1 LVCIQEVV
9 AFLLEV
15 VAFPQAEEAF
25 HPVVVAFHL
34 AVAYPVEV
42 GVLLEEEL

>member
-25 HPVVVAFHL
+25 HPVVVA
-34 AVAYPVEV
+34 YPVEV